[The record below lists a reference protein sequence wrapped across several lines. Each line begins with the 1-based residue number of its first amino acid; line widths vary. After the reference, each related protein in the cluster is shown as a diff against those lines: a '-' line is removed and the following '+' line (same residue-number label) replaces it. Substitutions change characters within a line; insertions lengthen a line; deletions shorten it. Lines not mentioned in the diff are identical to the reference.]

1 MLDGQNAH
9 PGFSTFKYHAPIAE
23 AKPEQAGR
31 AGQRNDVVSRRLRSG
46 RISAYPPLNPLTIGA
61 RQFWRILARI
71 ACGNDLNAIRPLR
84 YSATCFA
91 TNFCASIPA

>member
-1 MLDGQNAH
+1 MLDGQDAH
-9 PGFSTFKYHAPIAE
+9 PGFTTFKYHAPIAE